1 MGGWSRAA
9 IRRGAMVLLV
19 LGLSGLGLGCGS
31 QLSEEDRLLARAA
44 VERAVRS
51 ATYEQFL
58 TSFPAEDQA
67 RMRESPVWIRWW
79 QEKFEKQRGAWT
91 VASVKGRA
99 DGSVEVT
106 TDHRR
111 RPTSHQF
118 YRLVKDGPAWKILD
132 IESQW

>member
-1 MGGWSRAA
+1 
-9 IRRGAMVLLV
+9 MVSL
-19 LGLSGLGLGCGS
+19 LGLGQGCGS
-31 QLSEEDRLLARAA
+31 QFSEEDQRSARAA

-58 TSFPAEDQA
+58 TSFPAEAQA

-79 QEKFEKQRGAWT
+79 QEKFEKQRGAWI

-106 TDHRR
+106 ADHRR

-118 YRLVKDGPAWKILD
+118 YRLVKDGSAWKILD